1 MKLPSAF
8 ALTPKT
14 LASLVSAAATLGVT
28 LLLSWALV
36 AGRTPEMLQRLDLLI
51 YDFWVRYTA
60 QPAGEPQVTVLELDE
75 ASLLKLGQWPWPRD
89 RIAQVVKEVFD
100 TYGARALAFDIVFA
114 EPDRSDAAAIR
125 QRLERVPPGANGAD
139 GALRQEFKALIDSL
153 DRDRMLAEALKG
165 RDVVLGYYFNADP
178 TSRSG
183 ALPEPWLP
191 ADMAQTLGIRA
202 LSGPGYGANLEALVQ
217 AAKRAGHFN
226 PRVDLDGVTRSIPLL
241 QENDGMLYTSLT
253 LGVLSLLAGDN
264 AAVDFGPAVTAG
276 GREVTEA
283 LTVGPFKL
291 PIDGRAQALV
301 PFFGG
306 RGTLPRVSVAD
317 LLERKADPALLK
329 GRVVVFGPI
338 AAGLKDSRSTPVDNN
353 QPGVELHASYLQGA
367 LTGHLPSRPYY
378 TDAAVLS
385 TLWLVGLIMLL
396 GARRL
401 RPGPFSL
408 VSIGA
413 LAAVVGG
420 AGWLWVQHRAVLP
433 VALPLTQIAM
443 LFVGLNLLGYLFE
456 TRSKNAM
463 NKLFGQ
469 YVPPELVGEMNE
481 NPAQYSMS
489 AKSTELT
496 VMFADVRGFTTLS
509 EKMEPA
515 ALGELMNTLL
525 TELSRVIRADH
536 LGTIDKY
543 IGDCVMAFWGAPI
556 DRPDHAAAAT
566 AAALDMQKALTALLP
581 RLVVPEGAH
590 IAVGI
595 GLNTGKAVVGNMGS
609 AYRMAYTVLGD
620 TVNTASRLE
629 GLTKA
634 YGAAIVVGEAVRAA
648 AREGFLWCELD
659 WVRVKGRDT
668 PLAIHEPLCRLSEA
682 DATLRDQVAR
692 HEQALVDYRE
702 RRFQQALDTW
712 TALQAERPCKLHELW
727 MERAQTYLGEPP
739 ADGWDGVYTFES
751 K

>member
-1 MKLPSAF
+1 M
-8 ALTPKT
+8 LTPKRV
-14 LASLVSAAATLGVT
+14 ASLLSAAATLAVT
-28 LLLSWALV
+28 LWLSWAV
-36 AGRTPEMLQRLDLLI
+36 TAGRTPDILQKLDLWI
-51 YDFWVRYTA
+51 YDSWVRATLQQGGSSSGA
-60 QPAGEPQVTVLELDE
+60 PKVTVLELDE
-75 ASLLKLGQWPWPRD
+75 ASLEKLGQWPWPRD
-89 RIAQVVKEVFD
+89 RVAQVATQVLD
-100 TYGARALAFDIVFA
+100 RYQARVLAFDIVFA
-114 EPDRSDAAAIR
+114 EADRSDAAAI
-125 QRLERVPPGANGAD
+125 QARLEKVPPGSDAP
-139 GALRQEFKALIDSL
+139 LRGELQDLLRTL
-153 DRDRMLAEALKG
+153 DRDAALAQTLQG
-165 RDVVLGYYFNADP
+165 RPVVLGYYFNTDP
-178 TSRSG
+178 AMRTG

-191 ADMAQTLGIRA
+191 ADMAAELGVRPPK
-202 LSGPGYGANLEALVQ
+202 GPGYGANLEVLVQ
-217 AAKRAGHFN
+217 AAGRAGHFN
-226 PRVDLDGVTRSIPLL
+226 PVVDPDGVARRIPLL
-241 QENDGMLYTSLT
+241 TENEGMLYPSLT
-253 LGVLSLLAGDN
+253 LSVLTLLAGDK
-264 AAVDFGPAVTAG
+264 AVVDFGRATTPG
-276 GREVTEA
+276 GRDVTES
-283 LTVGPFKL
+283 LTVGTFKL
-291 PIDGRAQALV
+291 PIDELGRAMV
-301 PFFGG
+301 PFFGE
-306 RGTLPRVSVAD
+306 RGSLPRVSVAD
-317 LLERKADPALLK
+317 VLEGKADAALLK
-329 GRVVVFGPI
+329 GRIVVFGPT
-338 AAGLKDSRSTPVDNN
+338 APGLKDSRATPVDRN

-367 LTGHLPSRPYY
+367 LTGQLPSRPYY

-385 TLWLVGLIMLL
+385 ALWAVGLVMLL
-396 GARRL
+396 GARGL
-401 RPGPFSL
+401 RPLPFTL
-408 VSIGA
+408 VSLGA
-413 LAAVVGG
+413 AAAVLGVGFG
-420 AGWLWVQHRAVLP
+420 LWVQHRAVLP
-433 VALPLTQIAM
+433 VALPLTQIAT

-456 TRSKNAM
+456 TRTKNAM

-481 NPAQYSMS
+481 NPGQYSMS

-581 RLVVPEGAH
+581 RLTVPEGAH
-590 IAVGI
+590 VAVGI

-634 YGAAIVVGEAVRAA
+634 YGADIVVGPAVRAA
-648 AREGFLWCELD
+648 AGDGFLWCELD

-668 PLAIHEPLCRLSEA
+668 PLAIHEPLCRLEEA
-682 DATLRDQVAR
+682 DATLREQVAR

-712 TALQAERPCKLHELW
+712 TALQAQHPCKLHELW
-727 MERAQTYLGEPP
+727 IERAQTYLAYPP
-739 ADGWDGVYTFES
+739 AEGWDGVYTFET

>member
-1 MKLPSAF
+1 LKI
-8 ALTPKT
+8 TPKRVT
-14 LASLVSAAATLGVT
+14 SLVSVAATLGVT

-36 AGRTPEMLQRLDLLI
+36 AGRTPDILQRLDLWI
-51 YDFWVRYTA
+51 YDSWVLA
-60 QPAGEPQVTVLELDE
+60 ALKPAGPPQVTVLEVDE
-75 ASLLKLGQWPWPRD
+75 ASLYKLGQWPWPRD
-89 RIAQVVKEVFD
+89 RVAEVVRRVFD
-100 TYGARALAFDIVFA
+100 DYGARAMAFDIVFA
-114 EPDRSDAAAIR
+114 ESDRSDAQAIK
-125 QRLERVPPGANGAD
+125 QRLEQVPPGGD
-139 GALRQEFKALIDSL
+139 GALRQELGKLLRDL
-153 DRDRMLAEALKG
+153 DRDNFFAQTLAG
-165 RDVVLGYYFNADP
+165 RPVVLGYYFNEDP
-178 TSRSG
+178 KMRSG
-183 ALPEPWLP
+183 LLPEPWLP
-191 ADMAQTLGIRA
+191 ADFAHEMGIRPS
-202 LSGPGYGANLEALVQ
+202 LGPGYGANLDMLTT
-217 AAKRAGHFN
+217 AAVRAGHFN
-226 PRVDLDGVTRSIPLL
+226 PTVDPDGIARRIPLL
-241 QENDGMLYTSLT
+241 IENDGMLYQSMSLA
-253 LGVLSLLAGDN
+253 VLTMLAGEK
-264 AAVDFGPAVTAG
+264 AAVEFGQESTLDGRAVT
-276 GREVTEA
+276 EF
-283 LTVGPFKL
+283 LTVGPFRL
-291 PIDGRAQALV
+291 PIDGSGRSLI

-306 RGTLPRVSVAD
+306 RGSMPALSV
-317 LLERKADPALLK
+317 LEVLEGRADPALLK
-329 GRVVVFGPI
+329 DRVVVLGPT
-338 AAGLKDSRSTPVDNN
+338 APGLKDSRATPVDRN

-367 LTGHLPSRPYY
+367 LSGQLASRPHY
-378 TDAAVLS
+378 TDAAVL
-385 TLWLVGLIMLL
+385 TVMWLVALLMLL
-396 GARRL
+396 GARGL
-401 RPGPFSL
+401 RPLNFSI
-408 VSIGA
+408 VSVATA
-413 LAAVVGG
+413 LAVLTLGFG
-420 AGWLWVQHRAVLP
+420 LWARARAVLP
-433 VALPLTQIAM
+433 VALPLTQIAA

-525 TELSRVIRADH
+525 TALSRVIRADH

-581 RLVVPEGAH
+581 RLTVPEGAH
-590 IAVGI
+590 VAVGI

-634 YGAAIVVGEAVRAA
+634 YGADIVVGPAVRAA
-648 AREGFLWCELD
+648 AGDGFLWCELD

-668 PLAIHEPLCRLSEA
+668 PLAIHEPLCRLEEA
-682 DATLRDQVAR
+682 DATLREQVAR
-692 HEQALVDYRE
+692 HEQALVDYRG

-727 MERAQTYLGEPP
+727 MERAQTYLAHPP
-739 ADGWDGVYTFES
+739 AEGWDGVYTFET

>member
-1 MKLPSAF
+1 
-8 ALTPKT
+8 
-14 LASLVSAAATLGVT
+14 
-28 LLLSWALV
+28 
-36 AGRTPEMLQRLDLLI
+36 
-51 YDFWVRYTA
+51 
-60 QPAGEPQVTVLELDE
+60 
-75 ASLLKLGQWPWPRD
+75 
-89 RIAQVVKEVFD
+89 
-100 TYGARALAFDIVFA
+100 
-114 EPDRSDAAAIR
+114 
-125 QRLERVPPGANGAD
+125 
-139 GALRQEFKALIDSL
+139 
-153 DRDRMLAEALKG
+153 
-165 RDVVLGYYFNADP
+165 
-178 TSRSG
+178 
-183 ALPEPWLP
+183 
-191 ADMAQTLGIRA
+191 MAQTLGIRA
-202 LSGPGYGANLEALVQ
+202 LSGPGYGANLDALVQ

-306 RGTLPRVSVAD
+306 RGTLPRVSVVD
-317 LLERKADPALLK
+317 LLEGKVDPALLK

-367 LTGHLPSRPYY
+367 ITGHLPSRPYY

-413 LAAVVGG
+413 LAAVVSG

-433 VALPLTQIAM
+433 VALPLTQIAT

-566 AAALDMQKALTALLP
+566 AAALDMQRALTALLP

-634 YGAAIVVGEAVRAA
+634 YGADIVVGPAVRAA
-648 AREGFLWCELD
+648 AGDGFLWCELD

-668 PLAIHEPLCRLSEA
+668 PLAIHEPLCRLEEA
-682 DATLRDQVAR
+682 DATLREQVAR
-692 HEQALVDYRE
+692 HEQALVDLRE

-712 TALQAERPCKLHELW
+712 TALQAQRPCKLHELW
-727 MERAQTYLGEPP
+727 IERAQTYLAHPP
-739 ADGWDGVYTFES
+739 AEGWDGVYTFET

>member
-1 MKLPSAF
+1 
-8 ALTPKT
+8 
-14 LASLVSAAATLGVT
+14 
-28 LLLSWALV
+28 
-36 AGRTPEMLQRLDLLI
+36 
-51 YDFWVRYTA
+51 
-60 QPAGEPQVTVLELDE
+60 
-75 ASLLKLGQWPWPRD
+75 
-89 RIAQVVKEVFD
+89 
-100 TYGARALAFDIVFA
+100 
-114 EPDRSDAAAIR
+114 
-125 QRLERVPPGANGAD
+125 
-139 GALRQEFKALIDSL
+139 
-153 DRDRMLAEALKG
+153 
-165 RDVVLGYYFNADP
+165 
-178 TSRSG
+178 
-183 ALPEPWLP
+183 
-191 ADMAQTLGIRA
+191 
-202 LSGPGYGANLEALVQ
+202 
-217 AAKRAGHFN
+217 
-226 PRVDLDGVTRSIPLL
+226 
-241 QENDGMLYTSLT
+241 
-253 LGVLSLLAGDN
+253 
-264 AAVDFGPAVTAG
+264 
-276 GREVTEA
+276 VTEA

-306 RGTLPRVSVAD
+306 RGTLPRVSVVD
-317 LLERKADPALLK
+317 LLEGKVDPALLK

-367 LTGHLPSRPYY
+367 ITGHLPSRPYY

-413 LAAVVGG
+413 LAAVVSG

-433 VALPLTQIAM
+433 VALPLTQIAT

-634 YGAAIVVGEAVRAA
+634 YGADIVVGPAVRAA
-648 AREGFLWCELD
+648 AGDGFLWCELD

-668 PLAIHEPLCRLSEA
+668 PLAIHEPLCRLEEA
-682 DATLRDQVAR
+682 DATLREQVAR

-712 TALQAERPCKLHELW
+712 TALQAQRPCKLHELW
-727 MERAQTYLGEPP
+727 TERAQTYLAHPP
-739 ADGWDGVYTFES
+739 AEGWDGVYTFET

>member
-1 MKLPSAF
+1 MKLPSVT
-8 ALTPKT
+8 LTPKV
-14 LASLVSAAATLGVT
+14 LASLLSVAVTLGVT

-36 AGRTPEMLQRLDLLI
+36 AGRTPELLQRLDLQI
-51 YDFWVRYTA
+51 YDTWVRQTA

-89 RIAQVVKEVFD
+89 RIAQIVQQTFD
-100 TYGARALAFDIVFA
+100 TYGARALAFDSVFA
-114 EPDRSDAAAIR
+114 EPDRSDAAAIQ
-125 QRLERVPPGANGAD
+125 QRLARVPPGADN
-139 GALRQEFKALIDSL
+139 ALRQELQALVEDL
-153 DRDRMLAEALKG
+153 DRDRQLAQALKG
-165 RDVVLGYYFNADP
+165 RNVVLGYYFNADP
-178 TSRSG
+178 ASRTG

-191 ADMAQTLGIRA
+191 AEMAQALGIRA
-202 LSGPGYGANLEALVQ
+202 LSGPGYGANLEVLVQ

-226 PRVDLDGVTRSIPLL
+226 PRLDLDGVTRRIPLL
-241 QENDGMLYTSLT
+241 TENDGMLYTSLT

-264 AAVDFGPAVTAG
+264 AAIDFGPAMTSG

-283 LTVGPFKL
+283 LTVGPYKL
-291 PIDGRAQALV
+291 PVDGSGQALV

-306 RGTLPRVSVAD
+306 RGSLPRVSVAD
-317 LLERKADPALLK
+317 LLDGKADPALLK
-329 GRVVVFGPI
+329 GRVVVFGPT
-338 AAGLKDSRSTPVDNN
+338 APGLKDSRPTPVDNN

-367 LTGHLPSRPYY
+367 ITGQLPSRPYY

-385 TLWLVGLIMLL
+385 TLWLVGIIMLL
-396 GARRL
+396 GARGL
-401 RPGPFSL
+401 RPLPFTLASF
-408 VSIGA
+408 GA
-413 LAAVVGG
+413 AAAVLGG
-420 AGWLWVQHRAVLP
+420 GFWLWVQHRAVLP
-433 VALPLTQIAM
+433 VALPLAQIAT
-443 LFVGLNLLGYLFE
+443 LFIGLNLLGYLFE

-481 NPAQYSMS
+481 NPGQYSMS

-525 TELSRVIRADH
+525 TELSRVIRGDH

-556 DRPDHAAAAT
+556 DRPDHAVAAT

-581 RLVVPEGAH
+581 SLVVPEGAH

-609 AYRMAYTVLGD
+609 SYRMAYTVLGD

-634 YGAAIVVGEAVRAA
+634 YGAAIVVGESVRAA
-648 AREGFLWCELD
+648 AAEGFLWCELD
-659 WVRVKGRDT
+659 WVRVKGRDR
-668 PLAIHEPLCRLSEA
+668 PLAIHEPLCRLAEA
-682 DATLRDQVAR
+682 DAPWREQVAR

-702 RRFQQALDTW
+702 RRFAQALDTW
-712 TALQAERPCKLHELW
+712 TALQAERPCKLFELW
-727 MERAQTYLGEPP
+727 AERAQTYLANPP
-739 ADGWDGVYTFES
+739 PEGWDGVYTFET

>member
-1 MKLPSAF
+1 MMAARL
-8 ALTPKT
+8 ALTPRR
-14 LASLVSAAATLGVT
+14 LASLLSAAATLGVT

-36 AGRTPEMLQRLDLLI
+36 AGRTPEALQRLDLLI
-51 YDFWVRYTA
+51 YDAWVRHTA
-60 QPAGEPQVTVLELDE
+60 QPAGPPRVTVLELDE
-75 ASLLKLGQWPWPRD
+75 ASLDRLGQWPWPRD
-89 RIAQVVKEVFD
+89 RIAQVVRQVFD
-100 TYGARALAFDIVFA
+100 TYGAQALAFDIVFA
-114 EPDRSDAAAIR
+114 EPDRSDAAAIQ
-125 QRLERVPPGANGAD
+125 QRLQRVPPGAD
-139 GALRQEFKALIDSL
+139 SPLRREFEALLQDL
-153 DRDRMLAEALKG
+153 DRDRVLAGTLQG
-165 RDVVLGYYFNADP
+165 RNVVLGYYFNADP
-178 TSRSG
+178 ASRTG

-191 ADMAQTLGIRA
+191 AEMAQSLGIRA
-202 LSGPGYGANLEALVQ
+202 LSGPGYGANLEQLVQ
-217 AAKRAGHFN
+217 AARRAGHFN
-226 PRVDLDGVTRSIPLL
+226 PRVDLDGVTRSIPLV

-264 AAVDFGPAVTAG
+264 AAIDFGPAVQAG
-276 GREVTEA
+276 TREVTEA

-291 PIDGRAQALV
+291 PVDDRGQGLV

-306 RGTLPRVSVAD
+306 RGSLPRVSVAD
-317 LLERKADPALLK
+317 LLEGKADPALLK
-329 GRVVVFGPI
+329 GRVVVFGPT
-338 AAGLKDSRSTPVDNN
+338 APGLKDSRSTPVDNN

-367 LTGHLPSRPYY
+367 LTGQLPSRPYY

-385 TLWLVGLIMLL
+385 TLGLVGLIMLA
-396 GARRL
+396 GARGL
-401 RPGPFSL
+401 RPLPFTL
-408 VSIGA
+408 VSVVA
-413 LAAVVGG
+413 SAAVLGG

-433 VALPLTQIAM
+433 VALPLTQIAT

-456 TRSKNAM
+456 ARSKNAM

-481 NPAQYSMS
+481 NPGQYSMS

-634 YGAAIVVGEAVRAA
+634 YGADIVVGPAVRAA
-648 AREGFLWCELD
+648 AGDGFLWCELD

-668 PLAIHEPLCRLSEA
+668 PLAIHEPLCRLEEA
-682 DATLRDQVAR
+682 DATLREQVAR
-692 HEQALVDYRE
+692 HERALVDYRE

-712 TALQAERPCKLHELW
+712 TALQAQRPCKLHELW
-727 MERAQTYLGEPP
+727 IERARTYLAHPP
-739 ADGWDGVYTFES
+739 AEGWDGVYTFET

>member
-1 MKLPSAF
+1 MMAARV
-8 ALTPKT
+8 ALTPRR
-14 LASLVSAAATLGVT
+14 LASLLSAAATLGVT

-36 AGRTPEMLQRLDLLI
+36 AGRTPDMLQRLDLLI
-51 YDFWVRYTA
+51 YDAWVRYTA
-60 QPAGEPQVTVLELDE
+60 QPAGPPRVTVLELDE
-75 ASLLKLGQWPWPRD
+75 ASLERLGQWPWPRD
-89 RIAQVVKEVFD
+89 RIAQMVRQVFD
-100 TYGARALAFDIVFA
+100 TYGAQVLAFDIVFA
-114 EPDRSDAAAIR
+114 EPDRSDAAAIQ
-125 QRLERVPPGANGAD
+125 QRLQRVPPGAD
-139 GALRQEFKALIDSL
+139 SPLRREFEALLQDL
-153 DRDRMLAEALKG
+153 DRDRVLAGTLQG
-165 RDVVLGYYFNADP
+165 RNVVLGYYFNADP
-178 TSRSG
+178 ASRTG

-191 ADMAQTLGIRA
+191 AEMARSLGIRA
-202 LSGPGYGANLEALVQ
+202 LSGPGYGANLEQLVQ
-217 AAKRAGHFN
+217 AARRAGHFN

-264 AAVDFGPAVTAG
+264 AAIDFGPAVQAG
-276 GREVTEA
+276 AHEVTEA
-283 LTVGPFKL
+283 LTVGSFRL
-291 PIDGRAQALV
+291 PVDERGQGLV

-306 RGTLPRVSVAD
+306 RGSLPRVSVAD
-317 LLERKADPALLK
+317 LLEGKADPALLK
-329 GRVVVFGPI
+329 GRVVVFGPT
-338 AAGLKDSRSTPVDNN
+338 APGLKDSRSTPVDNN

-367 LTGHLPSRPYY
+367 LTGHLPGRPYY
-378 TDAAVLS
+378 TDAAVL
-385 TLWLVGLIMLL
+385 TALGLVGLIMLA
-396 GARRL
+396 GARGL
-401 RPGPFSL
+401 RPLPFSL
-408 VSIGA
+408 VSFGA
-413 LAAVVGG
+413 AAAVVGG

-433 VALPLTQIAM
+433 VALPLTQIAT
-443 LFVGLNLLGYLFE
+443 LFVGLSLLGYLFE
-456 TRSKNAM
+456 ARSKNAM

-481 NPAQYSMS
+481 NPGQYSMS

-634 YGAAIVVGEAVRAA
+634 YGAAIVAGESVRAA
-648 AREGFLWCELD
+648 AAEGFLWCELD

-668 PLAIHEPLCRLSEA
+668 PLSIHEPLCRLGEA
-682 DATLRDQVAR
+682 DAAWREQVAR

-712 TALQAERPCKLHELW
+712 TALQAQRPCTLFELW
-727 MERAQTYLGEPP
+727 AQRAQTYLTAPP
-739 ADGWDGVYTFES
+739 PEGWDGVYTFES

>member
-1 MKLPSAF
+1 MAARF
-8 ALTPKT
+8 ALTPRR
-14 LASLVSAAATLGVT
+14 LASLLSAAATLGVT

-36 AGRTPEMLQRLDLLI
+36 AGRTPEALQRLDLLI
-51 YDFWVRYTA
+51 YDAWVRHTA
-60 QPAGEPQVTVLELDE
+60 QPAGPPRVTVLELDE
-75 ASLLKLGQWPWPRD
+75 ASLDRLGQWPWPRD
-89 RIAQVVKEVFD
+89 RIAQVVRQVFD
-100 TYGARALAFDIVFA
+100 TYGAQALAFDIVFA
-114 EPDRSDAAAIR
+114 EPDRSDAAAIQ
-125 QRLERVPPGANGAD
+125 QRLQRVPPGAD
-139 GALRQEFKALIDSL
+139 SPLRREFEALLQDL
-153 DRDRMLAEALKG
+153 DRDRVLAGTLQG
-165 RDVVLGYYFNADP
+165 RNLVLGYYFNADP
-178 TSRSG
+178 ASRTG

-191 ADMAQTLGIRA
+191 AEMAQSLGIRA
-202 LSGPGYGANLEALVQ
+202 LSGPGYGANLEQLVQ
-217 AAKRAGHFN
+217 AARRAGHFN
-226 PRVDLDGVTRSIPLL
+226 PRVDLDGVTRSIPLV

-264 AAVDFGPAVTAG
+264 AAIDFGPAVQAG
-276 GREVTEA
+276 TREVTEA
-283 LTVGPFKL
+283 LTVGSFRL
-291 PIDGRAQALV
+291 PVDDRGQGLV

-306 RGTLPRVSVAD
+306 RGSLPRVSVAD
-317 LLERKADPALLK
+317 LLEGKADPALLK
-329 GRVVVFGPI
+329 GRVVVFGPT
-338 AAGLKDSRSTPVDNN
+338 APGLKDSRSTPVDNN

-367 LTGHLPSRPYY
+367 LTGQLPSRPYY

-385 TLWLVGLIMLL
+385 TLGLVGLIMLA
-396 GARRL
+396 GARGL
-401 RPGPFSL
+401 RPLPFTL
-408 VSIGA
+408 VSVVA
-413 LAAVVGG
+413 SAAVLGG

-433 VALPLTQIAM
+433 VALPLTQIAT
-443 LFVGLNLLGYLFE
+443 LFIGLNLLGYLFE
-456 TRSKNAM
+456 ARSKNAM

-481 NPAQYSMS
+481 NPGQYSMS

-634 YGAAIVVGEAVRAA
+634 YGAAIVAGESVRAA
-648 AREGFLWCELD
+648 AREDFLWCELD

-668 PLAIHEPLCRLSEA
+668 PLAIHEPLCRLSAA
-682 DATLRDQVAR
+682 DATLREQVAR

-702 RRFQQALDTW
+702 RRFLQALDTW
-712 TALQAERPCKLHELW
+712 TALQAQRPCPLFELW
-727 MERAQTYLGEPP
+727 AQRAQTYLTAPP
-739 ADGWDGVYTFES
+739 PEGWDGVYTFES